1 MRGQAIARVGRAI
14 AGDMAAAGRLDISMV
29 AGRLRSTRPGCW
41 DGPAGDAE
49 YTPADGSPR
58 RTPAPASS
66 EGVRAK

>member
-41 DGPAGDAE
+41 RRPGRRREIYAG
-49 YTPADGSPR
+49 ADGRPSGE
-58 RTPAPASS
+58 AA
-66 EGVRAK
+66 AQA